1 MAEDTWKMD
10 PPDVIGA
17 RILQERNRL
26 MMTQEELGEAL
37 GCTENY
43 IGQLERGTRRI
54 SLRMAEKIACFFG
67 ISYDYLLCGT
77 EPFSSAQLIREQ
89 HNYEENAQIFSLL
102 EHCTQAER
110 RLCLDT
116 IRTLIRGL
124 RSPGR

>member
-67 ISYDYLLCGT
+67 ISYDYLLCGRERFAPT
-77 EPFSSAQLIREQ
+77 QLVREKANFEDSARVLEIM
-89 HNYEENAQIFSLL
+89 
-102 EHCTQAER
+102 EHCTPNER
-110 RLCLDT
+110 KACLQT
-116 IRTLIRGL
+116 IKAVLIGI
-124 RSPGR
+124 RSRDK